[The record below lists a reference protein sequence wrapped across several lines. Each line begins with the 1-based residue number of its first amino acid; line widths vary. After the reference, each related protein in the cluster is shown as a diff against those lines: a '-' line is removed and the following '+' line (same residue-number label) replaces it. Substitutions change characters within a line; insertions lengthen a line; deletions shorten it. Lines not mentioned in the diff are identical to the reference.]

1 MVRDRGGLSSEVD
14 DLLHKVFSMFSYRD
28 ASATWSSGVQSA
40 MPHDLT
46 GYPFGKL
53 CDLWATSYSGSS
65 QPGQARSPPTPVT
78 ASLEKETIVRLVK
91 ARPGVFA
98 QRNNRQLVQTCLKR
112 SSIDLSMVRA
122 TTVKWANAD
131 TSARENESGHSV
143 STSSI
148 APSLAPEQTKIAQLL
163 RYLRHTS
170 EHLRAAKMVKVTL
183 LGLLFSAVALV
194 EAMPKQSPPER
205 SPNEQSVKMFSKRIY
220 QSACHKS
227 YKCDHQSDCAGP
239 EKMDIVPD
247 GCPKC
252 YAKFL
257 CGADGKTIPN
267 TLQGYWCLGSDDDFC
282 F

>member
-53 CDLWATSYSGSS
+53 CDLWATAYSGSS
-65 QPGQARSPPTPVT
+65 QPGQARSPPTPVP

-131 TSARENESGHSV
+131 TSARG
-143 STSSI
+143 TARSS
-148 APSLAPEQTKIAQLL
+148 PRRTLRTKAAARVARCGLL